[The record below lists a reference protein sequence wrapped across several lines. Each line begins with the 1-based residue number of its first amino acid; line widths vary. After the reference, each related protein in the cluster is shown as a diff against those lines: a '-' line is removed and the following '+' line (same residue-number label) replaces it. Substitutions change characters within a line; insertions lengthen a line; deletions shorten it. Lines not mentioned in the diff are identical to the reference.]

1 MGAKRG
7 LVRSTESESSVFF
20 IFLTRTKR
28 EYLPFFILI
37 QERRIHHEHQTAA

>member
-7 LVRSTESESSVFF
+7 LVRSTEFRIERLFY
-20 IFLTRTKR
+20 FLTRTKR